1 MNRGRKVMDKKP
13 LIMKLLAGGIIFLF
27 VGGCFVPAMAQD
39 ITTSLQ
45 ASSGDWLYV
54 GGSGPGNYTKI
65 QDAIDNASD
74 GDTVFVYDDSS
85 PYCENIVVEKSITIQ
100 GENKNSTIIQG
111 TNHTYGVNITVD
123 TVSIR
128 GFTIQNFSFGIY
140 LTSNH
145 NRISNNIIR
154 ENYCGIGSHYD
165 NLSTS
170 VPSFIGHN
178 VIINNL
184 IINNSNGIFGV
195 SGWNNTI
202 QENNISLNY
211 MGITLGAAFNTIAM
225 LNHISENFIGVI
237 VLASY
242 NTTVYHNHFSDN
254 QLGVL
259 TYVSSADNILQNN
272 FIGNNWSAMSHQR
285 LLPKFKLDLPLRR
298 NIWNGNYWD
307 EPRSLPYIIPGVIM
321 TAIFKVHLGVQI
333 DWHPAQEPFDIP

>member
-1 MNRGRKVMDKKP
+1 MAKKP
-13 LIMKLLAGGIIFLF
+13 LIMKLLAVGIIFLF
-27 VGGCFVPAMAQD
+27 VGTCIIPAIGQK
-39 ITTSLQ
+39 IEKSQ
-45 ASSGDWLYV
+45 SASRGTWLYV
-54 GGSGPGNYTKI
+54 GGNGPGNYTKI
-65 QDAIDNASD
+65 QDAVDNASD

-85 PYCENIVVEKSITIQ
+85 PYYETIVVEKSITIQ

-123 TVSIR
+123 TVSIM
-128 GFTIQNFSFGIY
+128 GFSIQNFSYGIY

-154 ENYCGIGSHYD
+154 DNYYGLGIHYD

-170 VPSFIGHN
+170 VPSYIGHN
-178 VIINNL
+178 VIKNNL

-211 MGITLGAAFNTIAM
+211 GGIILGAAFNTMVI
-225 LNHISENFIGVI
+225 LNRISESFIGVI

-298 NIWNGNYWD
+298 NIWKGNYWD
-307 EPRSLPYIIPGVIM
+307 EPRSLPYMIPGVIM
-321 TAIFKVHLGVQI
+321 TAIFKVHVGVQI